1 MRSRQTSGSWHVR
14 GLHVVDSAAGFGTR
28 TAPIGRCTDRPQVVV
43 NFVIRLHEDSLLLA
57 TSVYVNWRASG
68 KRNEKKEEIH
78 KNGCDHVWQQT
89 DEIKMIGRKGLNLV
103 PCLWCVLHQLY
114 SSFVQH
120 KLFLFGQQTIQFQL
134 YTKCVH
140 LNWNFK
146 IVNSKMFSRGYTWL
160 LCNSTCIINVISL
173 FPRSAEQSSMH
184 WLLYSIPSMQID
196 SVKQ

>member
-1 MRSRQTSGSWHVR
+1 
-14 GLHVVDSAAGFGTR
+14 
-28 TAPIGRCTDRPQVVV
+28 
-43 NFVIRLHEDSLLLA
+43 
-57 TSVYVNWRASG
+57 
-68 KRNEKKEEIH
+68 
-78 KNGCDHVWQQT
+78 
-89 DEIKMIGRKGLNLV
+89 
-103 PCLWCVLHQLY
+103 LY